1 MKIKLITLLTI
12 ATVVFAAACG
22 KSDSDLQT
30 AVQQKLT
37 TDGIMGVTVAVN
49 DGVAT
54 LTGQVDDVTVRNR
67 AETSARS
74 VEGIKSVT
82 NNVTTKPLAT
92 PTPPPADPAL
102 QGKIE
107 TNLKQKGC
115 TGLTVTTT
123 GGRVTVSGTVPSAK
137 YAECVQVVQ
146 ESGAAGFTNQIT
158 RGN

>member
-37 TDGIMGVTVAVN
+37 TDGITGVTVAVN

-67 AETSARS
+67 AESSARS

-82 NNVTTKPLAT
+82 NNVTTKPLPT

-102 QGKIE
+102 KGKIE
-107 TNLKQKGC
+107 ENLKR
-115 TGLTVTTT
+115 LA
-123 GGRVTVSGTVPSAK
+123 VP
-137 YAECVQVVQ
+137 V
-146 ESGAAGFTNQIT
+146 
-158 RGN
+158 

>member
-1 MKIKLITLLTI
+1 MKTKLITLFSI
-12 ATVVFAAACG
+12 AVVAFAAACG

-30 AVQQKLT
+30 AVQQKMA
-37 TDGIMGVTVAVN
+37 TDGITGVTVAVN

-67 AETSARS
+67 AEQSARS
-74 VEGIKSVT
+74 VEGITNVT
-82 NNVTTKPLAT
+82 NNLTTKPLPT

-102 QGKIE
+102 KGKIE
-107 TNLKQKGC
+107 ENLKKAGC
-115 TGLTVTTT
+115 TGLTVSTD
-123 GGRVTVSGTVPSAK
+123 GGRVTVSGTVPGAK